1 MINLRDEI
9 LKALPIPNFFTWY
22 KDNWGRSN
30 LEIWADEV
38 VELEKEGIVK
48 IKMGRVE
55 LVAQRTD

>member
-1 MINLRDEI
+1 MDIRDEI

-22 KDNWGRSN
+22 KDNWGRSS

-55 LVAQRTD
+55 LIK